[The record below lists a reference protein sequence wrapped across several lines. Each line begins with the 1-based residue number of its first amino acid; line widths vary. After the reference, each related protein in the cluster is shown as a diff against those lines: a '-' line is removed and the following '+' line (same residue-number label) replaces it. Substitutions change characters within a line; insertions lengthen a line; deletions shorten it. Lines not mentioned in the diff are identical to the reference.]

1 MEHERLVISHDIV
14 TNYVKHML
22 IGFEIRRVHGEGL
35 CTLHAFV
42 EDVTSIKV
50 FQKNLTDETLF

>member
-50 FQKNLTDETLF
+50 IQKK